1 MTKKIIVTIIILFT
15 AAICGN
21 FAFAENS
28 LGLKLSGRILLQVEK
43 NGEAW
48 YINSET
54 KERYFLNRPTD
65 AFRVMQSLGLGVT
78 NNNLNK
84 IPVGIIKY
92 DDNDDDNDGLKN
104 RLETALGTDIN
115 NIDTDNDGYSDY
127 DEVIN
132 NFDPL
137 SKLELTIDDDFVDS
151 NKGKILLQVENYGEA
166 WYIDP
171 TSKKRYYLGRP
182 ADAFKIMQKF
192 GLGISN
198 DNINKINIGIIKIDK
213 PENPPKIENN
223 NANDVMSSAANAIR
237 ANNPEAAT
245 EYFIPE
251 MKKAIEYT
259 LDFLNDESRLTLGNI
274 LSGARLTESTDN
286 KKTYSTEVYFSMGGY
301 KVPINFYVEKGE
313 DGIWR
318 LRSL

>member
-1 MTKKIIVTIIILFT
+1 MLKKIIITIIILFT

-21 FAFAENS
+21 FVFAEDN
-28 LGLKLSGRILLQVEK
+28 LAAKLAGRILLQVEK

-48 YINSET
+48 YVNPEI
-54 KERYFLNRPTD
+54 KKRYFLNRPTD
-65 AFRVMQSLGLGVT
+65 AFRVMQNLGLGVT

-104 RLETALGTDIN
+104 RLEIALGTDIN
-115 NIDTDNDGYSDY
+115 NTDTDNDGYSDY

-198 DNINKINIGIIKIDK
+198 DNISKINVGIIKIDDPK
-213 PENPPKIENN
+213 NPPNN
-223 NANDVMSSAANAIR
+223 NADNVMSGAANAIR

-259 LDFLNDESRLTLGNI
+259 LDFLNDESRLALGNI

-301 KVPINFYVEKGE
+301 KVPINFYVEKQE
-313 DGIWR
+313 NDEWLLIN
-318 LRSL
+318 L